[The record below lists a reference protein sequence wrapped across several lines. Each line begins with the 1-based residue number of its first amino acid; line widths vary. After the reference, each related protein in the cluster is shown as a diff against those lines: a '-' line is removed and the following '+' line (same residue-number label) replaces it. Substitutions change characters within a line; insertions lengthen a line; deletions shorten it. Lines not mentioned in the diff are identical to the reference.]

1 MNYWHMQLQPDIQC
15 NEESFDEE
23 LSYWEREEELLEVT
37 NYIGI
42 GFGTDEEIKAF
53 KKKLKPFDIVLIRR
67 CATPIALV
75 EVIEDFEDVYKNDLT
90 RLDWFRYRRKVKI
103 LDIFNRSKLDIADK
117 PISDFPIIDGIL
129 SLAEDKESQEY
140 ILNWHKSL
148 FPELYQTDDSLKIRE
163 VSITSYKIFKDFK
176 IDFIDKNNKP
186 LPLVVVAGIN
196 GSGKTTLLE
205 YIKYFG
211 DIVGNE
217 DRSYL
222 KLERYDKK
230 LKDIRVEELRF
241 YSLWNIKKESK
252 EESFLSKLFK
262 EKTIYFPTGT
272 DISDLK
278 AFLVSY
284 VTKTMHQQDLRPSD
298 VFDRIREKIDKIFQD
313 LDILVE
319 FDNVD
324 ADGNVFFKNKKDEIF
339 SIDEISTGEK
349 TLLSKVLYLYL
360 KEIKDSVILI
370 DEPELSLH
378 PAWQNRVLK
387 LYENFAKENNCQ
399 IIIATH
405 SPHILGSAKS
415 EYIRL
420 LTEDGV
426 VDSFSNTYG
435 AKVSQIL
442 TDIMGV
448 KDLRTPEVNEKFV
461 VIEDMIVENQF
472 DTDEFKE
479 KWQELEDTLGK
490 NYFDLKLLKL
500 EIASRRK
507 DVQNNKK

>member
-1 MNYWHMQLQPDIQC
+1 MNL
-15 NEESFDEE
+15 
-23 LSYWEREEELLEVT
+23 
-37 NYIGI
+37 NY
-42 GFGTDEEIKAF
+42 
-53 KKKLKPFDIVLIRR
+53 P
-67 CATPIALV
+67 
-75 EVIEDFEDVYKNDLT
+75 
-90 RLDWFRYRRKVKI
+90 
-103 LDIFNRSKLDIADK
+103 
-117 PISDFPIIDGIL
+117 
-129 SLAEDKESQEY
+129 
-140 ILNWHKSL
+140 
-148 FPELYQTDDSLKIRE
+148 
-163 VSITSYKIFKDFK
+163 
-176 IDFIDKNNKP
+176 
-186 LPLVVVAGIN
+186 
-196 GSGKTTLLE
+196 
-205 YIKYFG
+205 
-211 DIVGNE
+211 
-217 DRSYL
+217 
-222 KLERYDKK
+222 
-230 LKDIRVEELRF
+230 
-241 YSLWNIKKESK
+241 
-252 EESFLSKLFK
+252 
-262 EKTIYFPTGT
+262 
-272 DISDLK
+272 
-278 AFLVSY
+278 
-284 VTKTMHQQDLRPSD
+284 
-298 VFDRIREKIDKIFQD
+298 
-313 LDILVE
+313 
-319 FDNVD
+319 
-324 ADGNVFFKNKKDEIF
+324 
-339 SIDEISTGEK
+339 
-349 TLLSKVLYLYL
+349 
-360 KEIKDSVILI
+360 
-370 DEPELSLH
+370 LH